1 VLELD
6 RTILFRTY
14 RQMSVVKQKWIDYL
28 SVDLNS
34 QTGSV
39 SEDSNAKE
47 ISAWDE
53 EATMWNTIMTNIK
66 KMLVAAH

>member
-1 VLELD
+1 
-6 RTILFRTY
+6 
-14 RQMSVVKQKWIDYL
+14 MSVVKQKWLDYL